1 MTASPAGDDPS
12 PPSDSDGGGARDS
25 RATTWMVISGILA
38 LVAIGLGVW
47 AFTTK
52 SDLDD
57 ANATIDNQ
65 KQQRASQEQTAQS
78 EEARLAAFGKRERA
92 AFRRVKRRF
101 IREEAQERR
110 LRGTI
115 NKEAAEL
122 EQSRNEASAAEGQG
136 QKDKAAL
143 AVAQQEAQLAAVC
156 VQGAVSAID
165 RFFSAATARAGA
177 NAAVAELQSIQD
189 QCNQANK

>member
-1 MTASPAGDDPS
+1 MTASSAGDT
-12 PPSDSDGGGARDS
+12 PPDGSGSETRDS
-25 RATTWMVISGILA
+25 SATVWMAAAAVLLLA
-38 LVAIGLGVW
+38 AIGLAVY

-101 IREEAQERR
+101 IREEGQERR

-143 AVAQQEAQLAAVC
+143 AVARQEAQLAAVC